1 MPRGL
6 PRTGQ
11 QMRKKLWERW
21 KQIAKKIGDVQA
33 RVILT
38 VVYFIIVGPFALIL
52 RLAADPLSLKKSAKQ
67 AWHEKPEP
75 KESALKRA
83 MNQF

>member
-1 MPRGL
+1 
-6 PRTGQ
+6 
-11 QMRKKLWERW
+11 MRKKLWERW

-52 RLAADPLSLKKSAKQ
+52 RLAADPLSLKKSAKP

>member
-1 MPRGL
+1 
-6 PRTGQ
+6 
-11 QMRKKLWERW
+11 MRKRLWERW
-21 KQIAKKIGDVQA
+21 KRIAKKIGDVQA
-33 RVILT
+33 RIILT
-38 VVYFIIVGPFALIL
+38 VIYFIIVGPFALVL

-67 AWHEKPEP
+67 AWREKPEA